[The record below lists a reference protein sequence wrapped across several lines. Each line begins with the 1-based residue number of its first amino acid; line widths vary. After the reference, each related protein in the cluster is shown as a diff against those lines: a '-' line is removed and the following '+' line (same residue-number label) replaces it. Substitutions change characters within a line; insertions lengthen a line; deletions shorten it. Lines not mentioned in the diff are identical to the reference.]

1 MNKRGS
7 EFVKLILFI
16 AFCLFISTIIHAGR
30 PRVLSVT
37 MVPPSPNFGQVVTVT
52 IEFCANQQPAEL
64 AIAVSSYSTRQT
76 AGTGGQVFVVSRA
89 GIDVPTVIFPTDPIS
104 ITAFAGSGSGPY
116 NCQDC
121 GNDSN
126 SVRVTRQYVFRIPPM
141 TYFPGCDVTR
151 LYLHVGMKDDGG
163 GIYKSEWQ
171 GLGACE
177 TGVSVGMPLT
187 WQIPI
192 PPATFTIRKRA
203 EGVLQLTNDLVL
215 FSIDYEYG
223 NGQPTITDVLP
234 GGGQLSLVSYGPN
247 PIPGGSVTAPPIG
260 STSGTISW
268 TLPNRT
274 GAHGIASGTVWILM
288 RANTNIAAGTNIANT
303 ANGTMGSINANSTAN
318 IIAGSAA
325 MTVTKLQSATTV
337 NFGDRI
343 TYYLNYQVNGSQ
355 LKAYRPFDD
364 LANGG
369 YTNPPPPGWRSVPF
383 GSNYGSWTIRD
394 DCGTADRYIYGQS
407 LSGYGQDQY
416 PALLL
421 DDSNPANVQ
430 FCTGIIMADVMI
442 DPVGFEGADALVIL
456 RSNGQTGTSS
466 YAYGLLLSID
476 LAPANG
482 YIAIQRCG
490 GGSCSWNGGVSS
502 YQIVGNIWYRTK
514 TEVTQV
520 GNNFRF
526 RAKVW
531 RRGDAEPTNYQ
542 LDWTTTTND
551 ATDPNWRCTGGNW
564 SDWRP
569 GISEQK
575 GASGDTRDAY
585 DNFIVYIPR
594 VSANTYLYDTI
605 PTGLTGAGGSGSPTI
620 GGGII
625 RWSLGNLAD
634 VSGSHTWWATVNTC
648 DPVTNR
654 ASIDGDDPIIPQHS
668 NVTVFTPICPQV
680 TGITKTANV
689 TQAGVGQ
696 TITFSITYCNTGPS
710 TIRNYQ
716 VWDTRPARMSY
727 IGCSGG
733 ASCGIAG
740 SLITWNLG
748 DVAPSGGSCP
758 QGTVRWWGVVQP

>member
-1 MNKRGS
+1 
-7 EFVKLILFI
+7 
-16 AFCLFISTIIHAGR
+16 
-30 PRVLSVT
+30 
-37 MVPPSPNFGQVVTVT
+37 
-52 IEFCANQQPAEL
+52 
-64 AIAVSSYSTRQT
+64 
-76 AGTGGQVFVVSRA
+76 
-89 GIDVPTVIFPTDPIS
+89 
-104 ITAFAGSGSGPY
+104 
-116 NCQDC
+116 
-121 GNDSN
+121 
-126 SVRVTRQYVFRIPPM
+126 
-141 TYFPGCDVTR
+141 
-151 LYLHVGMKDDGG
+151 MKDNGG
-163 GIYKSEWQ
+163 GIYRSEWQ

-177 TGVSVGMPLT
+177 TGTSVGMPLA
-187 WQIPI
+187 WDIPI
-192 PPATFTIRKRA
+192 PPATFTMRKRA
-203 EGVLQLTNDLVL
+203 EGVIQLTNDLVL

-223 NGQPTITDVLP
+223 NGRPTITDVLP
-234 GGGQLSLVSYGPN
+234 GGGQLTLVSYGPN
-247 PIPGGSVTAPPIG
+247 PMPPGGSVSAPPIG

-268 TLPNRT
+268 TLPDRT
-274 GAHGIASGTVWILM
+274 GQHGIAQGTVWILM

-303 ANGTMGSINANSTAN
+303 ATGTMGSINNSSTAN
-318 IIAGSAA
+318 IIAGQAA
-325 MTVTKLQSATTV
+325 MTVTKLQSASTV
-337 NFGDRI
+337 NFGGRI
-343 TYYLNYQVNGSQ
+343 TYILNYQVNGSQ

-364 LANGG
+364 LPTGG

-383 GSNYGSWTIRD
+383 KESNYGTWTIRD
-394 DCGTADRYIYGQS
+394 DCGTGDRYIYGQS
-407 LSGYGQDQY
+407 LSSYGQDQY

-421 DDSNPANVQ
+421 DDPTPSNAQ

-456 RSNGQTGTSS
+456 RSNGQTGTNS
-466 YAYGLLLSID
+466 YAYALLLSID
-476 LAPANG
+476 TAPANG
-482 YIAIQRCG
+482 YIAIQRCEG
-490 GGSCSWNGGVSS
+490 ENCGWYGGVSS
-502 YQIVGNIWYRTK
+502 YQIVGNNWYRTK

-520 GNNFRF
+520 GNNYRF

-564 SDWRP
+564 DDWRP

-585 DNFIVYIPR
+585 DNFIVYVPR
-594 VSANTYLYDTI
+594 VAANTYVYDTI
-605 PTGLTGAGGSGSPTI
+605 PTGLTSVGGLGSPTI
-620 GGGII
+620 SGGII

-634 VSGSHTWWATVNTC
+634 VSGSLTWWATVNTC

-668 NVTVFTPICPQV
+668 NITVFTPICPQV

-716 VWDTRPARMSY
+716 IWDTRPARMSY
-727 IGCSGG
+727 VGCSGG
-733 ASCGIAG
+733 TSCGIAG
-740 SLITWNLG
+740 SLITWNMG
-748 DVAPSGGSCP
+748 DLAPVGAGSCP